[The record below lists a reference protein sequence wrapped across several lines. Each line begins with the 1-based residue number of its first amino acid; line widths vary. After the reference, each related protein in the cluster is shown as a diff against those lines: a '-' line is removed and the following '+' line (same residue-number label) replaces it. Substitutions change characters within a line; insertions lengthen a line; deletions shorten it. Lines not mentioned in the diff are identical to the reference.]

1 MNHMIRHHIL
11 VPLGIFVVLLAVGV
25 PAGTAFVVGMMAG
38 CMSMVFMGG
47 HGSHHEH
54 GNAPSEHQSERQEG

>member
-1 MNHMIRHHIL
+1 MNHMIKHHVL
-11 VPLGIFVVLLAVGV
+11 VPLGIFVVLVVAGV

-47 HGSHHEH
+47 HGSHHDPGGLPED
-54 GNAPSEHQSERQEG
+54 EHQHHQG